1 MKLFPVI
8 ILLAATT
15 SISSCKQRACNNT
28 NPVFESNAPASAIY
42 KKELARLIAA
52 SQLTDI
58 HYYLKGFTDTETT
71 DYLLLDISGKDFC
84 ATATVALSGNDAVA
98 NQLRDTRGM
107 GYNGAELEGLHLNAG
122 RDGTLFYESCDNLVD

>member
-1 MKLFPVI
+1 MKTYHLPLV
-8 ILLAATT
+8 LLVALTL
-15 SISSCKQRACNNT
+15 SCQKKECHNT

-42 KKELARLIAA
+42 KTELVRLIAA
-52 SQLTDI
+52 SQPTDI

-71 DYLLLDISGKDFC
+71 DYLLLNISGKDFC
-84 ATATVALSGNDAVA
+84 ATSTVALSGNDAVA
-98 NQLRDTRGM
+98 NQLRGTRGM